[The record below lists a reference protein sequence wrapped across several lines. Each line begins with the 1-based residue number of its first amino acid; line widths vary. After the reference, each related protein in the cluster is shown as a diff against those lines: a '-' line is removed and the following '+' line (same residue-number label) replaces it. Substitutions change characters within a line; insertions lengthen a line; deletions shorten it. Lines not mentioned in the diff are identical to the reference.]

1 MLDRVMGLL
10 DRYDFSSREERRIQ
24 DAIADILTMNEIPF
38 KREVSLSP
46 GNRPDFMV
54 EGVALE
60 VKVDGPNT
68 AVLRQ
73 MQRYAGEPAV
83 KAVLLVTTR
92 TRHTRAR
99 VGQLAGKPVGV
110 FLVPGG
116 LA

>member
-10 DRYDFSSREERRIQ
+10 DRYEFSSREERRIQ
-24 DAIADILTMNEIPF
+24 DAIAEILVANEIPF
-38 KREVSLSP
+38 KREVALSP
-46 GNRPDFMV
+46 GNRPDFMLD
-54 EGVALE
+54 GIALE
-60 VKVDGPNT
+60 VKVGGST
-68 AVLRQ
+68 TEVFRQ
-73 MQRYAGEPAV
+73 MQRYASEPAV

-92 TRHTRAR
+92 TQHARAR

>member
-10 DRYDFSSREERRIQ
+10 DRYEFSSREERRIQ
-24 DAIADILTMNEIPF
+24 DAIAEILVVNEIPF
-38 KREVSLSP
+38 KREVVLSP

-60 VKVDGPNT
+60 VKVGGSI
-68 AVLRQ
+68 AEVLRQ
-73 MQRYAGEPAV
+73 MQRYASEPAV

-92 TRHTRAR
+92 TQHMRAR